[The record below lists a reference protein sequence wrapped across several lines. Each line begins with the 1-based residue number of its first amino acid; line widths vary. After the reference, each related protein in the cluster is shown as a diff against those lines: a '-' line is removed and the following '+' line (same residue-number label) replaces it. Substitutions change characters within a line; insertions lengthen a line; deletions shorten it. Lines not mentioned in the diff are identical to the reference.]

1 MLNFGLIGCGRFGK
15 HYISNL
21 ENIGNARVT
30 RVCTRTLLDRMALGV
45 TYHTDYRD
53 VCDANDINCVIV
65 ATPPAL
71 HYDICKAALIAGKHV
86 ICEKPF
92 VFDLSQA
99 KELEALAEQQHLSL
113 LVNYIHLFNPDFVRV
128 TEEYDPLDSSLKY
141 IESEGYGWGPFR
153 ADCTV
158 AWDWMSHDIAMLFS
172 IFGCQF
178 AATPVSYQDP
188 ADPFRTMVD
197 LGLAHA
203 NIRAVIRCGN
213 TAFSKKRRFSIR
225 SEKQSLEYIDDA
237 SANPLL
243 IMLERFVAKALLRE
257 IYSNSALACD
267 VTGFLQRTL

>member
-21 ENIGNARVT
+21 EHIGNARIS
-30 RVCTRTLLDRMALGV
+30 RVCTRTLLDSIAFGITHHL
-45 TYHTDYRD
+45 DYRD
-53 VCDANDINCVIV
+53 VCDANDIDCVIV

-99 KELEALAEQQHLSL
+99 KELEALAEQQRLSL
-113 LVNYIHLFNPDFVRV
+113 LVNYIHLFNPAFVRL

-153 ADCTV
+153 TDCTV

-172 IFGCQF
+172 IFGRQF
-178 AATPVSYQDP
+178 AATAVSYQDP

-197 LGLAHA
+197 LGLSHA
-203 NIRAVIRCGN
+203 SIRAMVRCGN

-225 SEKQSLEYIDDA
+225 SEKQSLEFSDDA
-237 SANPLL
+237 KENPLL
-243 IMLERFVAKALLRE
+243 IMLERFVAKTLLGE
-257 IYSNSALACD
+257 ICSNSALACD